1 VVRQV
6 ILILFLGVAVIAS
19 ETNLSP
25 VFLADRASL
34 VIRGVVLSKTVK
46 KDSAK
51 GIVTEIELQVRETWK
66 GNSPGKSLTIVQPG
80 GILGEQRVVTS
91 SEANYK
97 IDEDVVV
104 FLAPGEDAKYLTV
117 SAGNGKFHVDSS
129 SSDPVAVNIGGSRI
143 SISNLKSIVS
153 KKE

>member
-1 VVRQV
+1 MVRQV
-6 ILILFLGVAVIAS
+6 ILILFLGVAVIAA
-19 ETNLSP
+19 ETNLSA
-25 VFLADRASL
+25 VFLAEHASL

-46 KDSAK
+46 KDSVK

-66 GNSPGKSLTIVQPG
+66 GSSRGKSITIVQPG

-97 IDEDVVV
+97 IDEDVVL
-104 FLAPGEDAKYLTV
+104 FLAAREDGKYLTV

-129 SSDPVAVNIGGSRI
+129 SSDPVAVNITGSRI
-143 SISNLKSIVS
+143 RISELKSLVS
-153 KKE
+153 KS